1 MYHMTNDPRNR
12 IDPANYYDRLGEG
25 EWERLEESF
34 KNSLEFENTTD
45 YLDQYLPESGHVLD
59 AGGASGRYSIWLAE
73 SGYDVTLL
81 DLSAEQ
87 VAIAERRVAERDLE
101 SRVTVQQGDIRELP
115 FSDDRFDAALCLGGP
130 LSHVIDPEERD
141 AAVRDLH
148 RVTKSDA
155 PVFVSV
161 MGFVAVVQNL
171 IKSTPHF
178 EAGVRQL
185 PDLVE
190 SHDYSPKLIEKHGID
205 DPSFVECHFF
215 RADELRR
222 LLETHGIAVDVVAG
236 LEGPASNFGANL
248 EEIDEEAQETVAGV
262 VETLREDPTIA
273 DLSNHILGVGWVE

>member
-1 MYHMTNDPRNR
+1 MTNDPRDR

-34 KNSLEFENTTD
+34 KNGLEFENTTD

-59 AGGASGRYSIWLAE
+59 AGGAAGRYSIWLAE
-73 SGYDVTLL
+73 RGYDVTLL

-87 VAIAERRVAERDLE
+87 VTIAERRVAERGLE
-101 SRVTVQQGDIRELP
+101 SRVTVQRGDVRELP
-115 FSDDRFDAALCLGGP
+115 FSENRFDAALCLGGP
-130 LSHVIDPEERD
+130 LSHVIDAEGRD
-141 AAVRDLH
+141 AAVRDL
-148 RVTKSDA
+148 RWVSEPGA

-171 IKSTPHF
+171 VKSAPHF
-178 EAGVRQL
+178 EAGVQQL
-185 PDLVE
+185 PDVVE
-190 SHDYSPKLIEKHGID
+190 TRDYSPELIEKHDID

-215 RADELRR
+215 RSDELRR
-222 LLETHGIAVDVVAG
+222 LLENHGIAVEAVAG

-248 EEIDEEAQETVAGV
+248 EEIDEEAQETVADV

-273 DLSNHILGVGWVE
+273 DLSNHILAVGRVE

>member
-1 MYHMTNDPRNR
+1 MTNDPRNR

-45 YLDQYLPESGHVLD
+45 YLDRFLPESGRVLD
-59 AGGASGRYSIWLAE
+59 AGGAAGRYSIWLAE
-73 SGYDVTLL
+73 KGYDVTVL

-87 VAIAERRVAERDLE
+87 VAIARRRVAERDLE
-101 SRVTVQQGDIRELP
+101 SRVSVQRGDIRDLP
-115 FSDDRFDAALCLGGP
+115 FSDDRFDATLCLGGP
-130 LSHVIDPEERD
+130 LSHVIDADGRD
-141 AAVRDLH
+141 AAVRELR
-148 RVTKSDA
+148 RVAKSDA

-171 IKSTPHF
+171 IKSAPHF

-185 PDLVE
+185 PDVVE
-190 SHDYSPKLIEKHGID
+190 TRDYSPELIAKHGID

-215 RADELRR
+215 RSDELRR
-222 LLETHGIAVDVVAG
+222 LLEARGIAVEVVAG

-248 EEIDEEAQETVAGV
+248 EEIDEEAQETVAEV

-273 DLSNHILGVGWVE
+273 DLSNHILAVGRVE